1 MQKLIESVPLI
12 LLLILTPF
20 FYYNE
25 PNIAQSIIIGAIASL
40 VGYRTYLDSLVKPDY
55 VAIFTERLDAKDLE
69 VNAILKEFH
78 TELNSVKDG
87 QSKLSII
94 QTKEEKL
101 KNFKW

>member
-12 LLLILTPF
+12 LLLVLTPY

-25 PNIAQSIIIGAIASL
+25 PNIAQSIIIGAVASL
-40 VGYRTYLDSLVKPDY
+40 VGYRSYLDSLVKPDY
-55 VAIFTERLDAKDLE
+55 VAIFTERLNAKDIE
-69 VNAILKEFH
+69 VNAILNDFH
-78 TELNSVKDG
+78 SELRSVKDG

-94 QTKEEKL
+94 QTQEEKL